1 MRSFEMSSTKKPQK
15 RWMASVLK
23 TAAGDMPSL
32 PFQRGQRKTMA
43 QRGLTARPQS
53 RALRSA

>member
-1 MRSFEMSSTKKPQK
+1 MSSTKKPQK

-32 PFQRGQRKTMA
+32 PFQRGQRKTVA